1 MSLKIKPLAEN
12 SPKGWE
18 TSTISEQESRFNGM
32 FNKRIGIII
41 QLIHNTVETKDGNR
55 FEYDSP
61 LFCERQG
68 AISVPFFKDQN
79 EKINIGF
86 VHIDRPVL
94 NVDIDTYHLLLEKAL
109 SENNPQILSQESI
122 FGDNLI
128 EVPRGMGDK
137 IAGKIKSS
145 ESIAKLEA
153 EEEMGITVIKKI
165 QQIGNTYWN
174 TTFSPTKVPIFAL
187 EISSDLQKLQP
198 QELEAISGIEFI
210 EINKVNEMILN
221 GQILD
226 SMSITA
232 IKQLELYLA
241 SQEIQEQKPKKITSF
256 MEFLFNLNPFS

>member
-41 QLIHNTVETKDGNR
+41 QLIHNTVESKDGNK

-79 EKINIGF
+79 QKIHVGF

-94 NVDIDTYHLLLEKAL
+94 NVDIHTYHLLLERAL
-109 SENNPQILSQESI
+109 TENNPKILSQEAI

-128 EVPRGMGDK
+128 EVPRGMGEK
-137 IAGKIKSS
+137 ITDRIKSS

-153 EEEMGITVIKKI
+153 EEEMGITVIKNI

-210 EINKVNEMILN
+210 EINKVNDMILN
-221 GQILD
+221 GEILD
-226 SMSITA
+226 AMSITA
-232 IKQLELYLA
+232 IKQLELNLDFQKK
-241 SQEIQEQKPKKITSF
+241 QETKPKKITSYL
-256 MEFLFNLNPFS
+256 EFLFNLNPFS